1 MNIIYINGTINDDQL
16 DQMDEVQFLN
26 GSMKKNL
33 KGF

>member
-1 MNIIYINGTINDDQL
+1 MNIIYINGTINDDQI

-33 KGF
+33 KDF